1 MFSHP
6 AESTRWLEVDL
17 ATQTLLF
24 AILHTGQDAGLL
36 QLFTDD
42 LRPSTIGQP
51 LESALSTNLR
61 QEVQVNEADVISENC
76 VLGQAEN

>member
-1 MFSHP
+1 MKCKPQQSTPHLLQLIDVFMFGHP

-36 QLFTDD
+36 QLFTND
-42 LRPSTIGQP
+42 LRPSTIGQS
-51 LESALSTNLR
+51 LESTLSTDL
-61 QEVQVNEADVISENC
+61 
-76 VLGQAEN
+76 

>member
-1 MFSHP
+1 MFSHL

-17 ATQTLLF
+17 TTGVLLF
-24 AILHTGQDAGLL
+24 AVLHTGQDDTLL

-51 LESALSTNLR
+51 LESTLSTNL
-61 QEVQVNEADVISENC
+61 
-76 VLGQAEN
+76 